1 MIINKKDTSWYV
13 RKWSHKKAD
22 SGASAKWKNV
32 KGKPDKINEL
42 ILRSKGEL
50 KEGLDNIQ

>member
-1 MIINKKDTSWYV
+1 MIINKKDISWYV
-13 RKWSHKKAD
+13 RQWSHKKAD
-22 SGASAKWKNV
+22 SGASAKWKNL

-50 KEGLDNIQ
+50 TEGLDNIQ